1 MHKNVPVSP
10 VSSCYIA
17 LTAMPVS
24 TNIGYEKGT
33 KCCICLIF
41 ISLMYNRY
49 RYGLVTQYVNIFKL
63 CRNFYHIKSAFNV

>member
-41 ISLMYNRY
+41 ITLMYNRLPL
-49 RYGLVTQYVNIFKL
+49 RTSDGV
-63 CRNFYHIKSAFNV
+63 REHI